1 MTRSRRVYRLLRMSQ
16 KAVLNLLV
24 VLLAVFAVFPLFWL
38 VTSSLKLSAELYK
51 FPVTFIPQTVSWKF
65 YETVLTLTYFPRYFT
80 NSLLV
85 ALGTTV
91 ATTAMAAMGAYSIVR
106 YHHWFS
112 NLLARAILFAYLFP
126 KILLVIPFFILLLQI
141 GLVNTR
147 TGLTISHVVFTLP
160 FALWFLVGYFK
171 TIPRE
176 IEEAAR
182 IDGAAN
188 ITIFLRI
195 VLPLSRP
202 GLVAAAI
209 FTFISS
215 WNEFLFALV
224 LTTAK
229 DVQTISVGLYGL
241 VGGETMEWGQMLA
254 SSTLVILPVL
264 IFFLLI
270 QRNLAEGMTGGALR

>member
-1 MTRSRRVYRLLRMSQ
+1 MSVSEHLQRPLRVVR
-16 KAVLNLLV
+16 AAGLNLLV
-24 VLLAVFAVFPLFWL
+24 VALVLFAVFPLFWL
-38 VTSSLKLSAELYK
+38 ITSSLKLPGELYK
-51 FPVTFIPQTVSWKF
+51 FPVTFFPRHVSWKF
-65 YETVLTLTYFPRYFT
+65 YETVLTLTYFPRYFA
-80 NSLLV
+80 NSLVV
-85 ALGTTV
+85 AL
-91 ATTAMAAMGAYSIVR
+91 ATTAVTVAVAAMGAYSIVR
-106 YHHWFS
+106 YQHWLS
-112 NLLARAILFAYLFP
+112 TLLARAILFAYLFP
-126 KILLVIPFFILLLQI
+126 RILLVIPFFILLLQI

-147 TGLTISHVVFTLP
+147 TGLTVSHVVFTLP

-176 IEEAAR
+176 VEEAAR

-195 VLPLSRP
+195 VLPLARP

-209 FTFISS
+209 FTFINS

-224 LTTAK
+224 LTTAQ

-254 SSTLVILPVL
+254 ASTLVILPVL

-270 QRNLAEGMTGGALR
+270 QRNLAEGLTGGAIR

>member
-1 MTRSRRVYRLLRMSQ
+1 MKPRGLSRRIVRLGQ
-16 KAVLNLLV
+16 TGVLNLLV
-24 VLLAVFAVFPLFWL
+24 LMLVVFAVFPLFWL
-38 VTSSLKLSAELYK
+38 IVSSLKLSSELYK
-51 FPVTFIPQTVSWKF
+51 FPVTFIPRKVSWQF
-65 YETVLTLTYFPRYFT
+65 YQTILTLTYFPRYFA

-91 ATTAMAAMGAYSIVR
+91 LTTTIAAMGAYSMVR
-106 YHHWFS
+106 YHHWLS
-112 NLLARAILFAYLFP
+112 ALLARAILFAYLFP
-126 KILLVIPFFILLLQI
+126 RILLVIPFFILLLQI

-147 TGLTISHVVFTLP
+147 IGLTASHVVFTLP

-182 IDGAAN
+182 IDGASN
-188 ITIFLRI
+188 FTIFLRI
-195 VLPLSRP
+195 VVPLAGP

-209 FTFISS
+209 FTFITS

-241 VGGETMEWGQMLA
+241 VGGETMDWGQMLA
-254 SSTLVILPVL
+254 ASTLVILPVL
-264 IFFLLI
+264 FFFLLI
-270 QRNLAEGMTGGALR
+270 QRHLVQGLTGGAGR

>member
-1 MTRSRRVYRLLRMSQ
+1 MTRSRRVYRLLRMGQ

-38 VTSSLKLSAELYK
+38 VTSSLKLPAELYK

-106 YHHWFS
+106 YHHWLS
-112 NLLARAILFAYLFP
+112 SLLARAILFAYLFP
-126 KILLVIPFFILLLQI
+126 RILLVIPFFILLLQI

-176 IEEAAR
+176 IEDAAR
-182 IDGAAN
+182 IDGASN

-209 FTFISS
+209 FTFINS

-264 IFFLLI
+264 FFFLLI
-270 QRNLAEGMTGGALR
+270 QRNLAEGLTGGAIR

>member
-1 MTRSRRVYRLLRMSQ
+1 MKPFDLPRRVVRSVQ
-16 KAVLNLLV
+16 TGILNLLV
-24 VLLAVFAVFPLFWL
+24 LMLVLFAVFPLFWL
-38 VTSSLKLSAELYK
+38 IVSSLKLPAELYK
-51 FPVTFIPQTVSWKF
+51 FPVTLIPHNVSWQF
-65 YETVLTLTYFPRYFT
+65 YKIVLTLTYFPRYFA

-85 ALGTTV
+85 ALGTTML
-91 ATTAMAAMGAYSIVR
+91 TTTVAAMGAYSMVR
-106 YHHWFS
+106 YQHWLSDF
-112 NLLARAILFAYLFP
+112 LARAILFAYLFP
-126 KILLVIPFFILLLQI
+126 RILLVIPFFILLLQI

-147 TGLTISHVVFTLP
+147 TGLIASHVVFTLP

-182 IDGAAN
+182 IDGASN
-188 ITIFLRI
+188 VTIFLRI
-195 VLPLSRP
+195 VLPLARP

-209 FTFISS
+209 FTFINS

-229 DVQTISVGLYGL
+229 EVQTISVGLYGL

-254 SSTLVILPVL
+254 ASTLVILPVL
-264 IFFLLI
+264 FFFLLI
-270 QRNLAEGMTGGALR
+270 QRHLAEGLTGGAGR